1 MTAPIDL
8 FRTLSNTLDDLVRKV
23 DPELPLAEDIHPAIR
38 RIGEYAAGLVRLP
51 VELAKARALKAS
63 ADASIPA
70 REEAVRKAKHPVTM
84 LEAKLKKLGESIDR
98 NRVAASNERP
108 APVTTSAPLRLAAN
122 LPATRQEIVDGLE
135 AELLAAK
142 DELAKARAAAKKAE
156 SNRKGAVTRA
166 ANLAF
171 EVLAAEWAI
180 VDHDGRL
187 EETVKLLRKTIA
199 HLQNRQAKRDRKR
212 ALHAPAIETVD
223 KTADEGPKGPTDED
237 IRKMAASEG
246 LSIDTDDDLT
256 AARQLFLN

>member
-38 RIGEYAAGLVRLP
+38 RIGEYGAGLVRLP

-70 REEAVRKAKHPVTM
+70 REETVRKAKHPVTM

-98 NRVAASNERP
+98 NRVAASNE
-108 APVTTSAPLRLAAN
+108 APTASGTAPTVLGLK
-122 LPATRQEIVDGLE
+122 LPGSRQEIVENLHKE
-135 AELLAAK
+135 YLSVE

-212 ALHAPAIETVD
+212 ALHAPTIETVD

-256 AARQLFLN
+256 AARQLFFN

>member
-98 NRVAASNERP
+98 NRVAASNE
-108 APVTTSAPLRLAAN
+108 APTASGTAPTVLGLK
-122 LPATRQEIVDGLE
+122 LPGSRQEIVESLHKEYLSVEDDLN
-135 AELLAAK
+135 
-142 DELAKARAAAKKAE
+142 KARAAAKKAE

>member
-1 MTAPIDL
+1 MTAPIEL

-51 VELAKARALKAS
+51 AELAKVRALKVS
-63 ADASIPA
+63 ADAVIPA
-70 REEAVRKAKHPVTM
+70 REESVRKAKHPVTM

-98 NRVAASNERP
+98 NRSAASNEAPPP
-108 APVTTSAPLRLAAN
+108 AAGTVPTVLGLK
-122 LPATRQEIVDGLE
+122 LPASRQEIVEGLHKE
-135 AELLAAK
+135 YLAVE

-166 ANLAF
+166 SNLAF
-171 EVLAAEWAI
+171 EVLVAEWAI

-212 ALHAPAIETVD
+212 ALNAPAIETVD
-223 KTADEGPKGPTDED
+223 RTADEAPKGPTDED

-246 LSIDTDDDLT
+246 LTIDGPADLE
-256 AARQLFLN
+256 AARQLFFN

>member
-38 RIGEYAAGLVRLP
+38 RISEYAAGLVRLP
-51 VELAKARALKAS
+51 AELAKARALKAS
-63 ADASIPA
+63 ADAVLPA
-70 REEAVRKAKHPVTM
+70 REESVRKAKHPVTM
-84 LEAKLKKLGESIDR
+84 LEAKLKKLTESIDR
-98 NRVAASNERP
+98 NRLAASNEQP
-108 APVTTSAPLRLAAN
+108 APVAVTVPISLAAK
-122 LPATRQEIVDGLE
+122 LPATRQEIVEGLH
-135 AELLAAK
+135 AEKLAAEA
-142 DELAKARAAAKKAE
+142 DLAKARAAAKKAE

-212 ALHAPAIETVD
+212 AAHAPAIETVD
-223 KTADEGPKGPTDED
+223 ATVDQDPKGPTDED

-246 LSIDTDDDLT
+246 LTIDGPDDIE
-256 AARQLFLN
+256 AARQLFFN